1 MSEQFEKKLEPLK
14 YIESKEFEAESRI
27 DGRLLKRKSV
37 GGDKTTG
44 TSDIADDSITTA
56 MIQALAVTTAKLA
69 AAAVTQAKL
78 SYETVN
84 VTVNAGASTGTAT
97 VTSGSIVLGWYAT
110 GNQDQFI
117 DNISIAGT
125 TLTITLAANATAN
138 NTFTVILL
146 KS

>member
-56 MIQALAVTTAKLA
+56 MIQNLAVTEGKLA
-69 AAAVTQAKL
+69 ANAVAQAKL
-78 SYETVN
+78 KYEVVN
-84 VTVNAGASTGTAT
+84 VNVSAGQTQGTGTC
-97 VTSGSIVLGWYAT
+97 TSGSIIIGFYPA
-110 GNQDQFI
+110 GNVDQFV
-117 DNISIAGT
+117 DSISVSGT
-125 TLTITLAANATAN
+125 TITVTLGAAATAQN
-138 NTFTVILL
+138 NFTIVLL